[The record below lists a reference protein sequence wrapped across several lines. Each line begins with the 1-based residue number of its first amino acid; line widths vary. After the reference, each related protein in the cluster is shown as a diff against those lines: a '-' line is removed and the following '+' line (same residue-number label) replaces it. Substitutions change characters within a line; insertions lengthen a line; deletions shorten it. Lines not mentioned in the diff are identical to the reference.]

1 MTLTVPGLT
10 IPSRLPRPVEQDW
23 VRLAAGT
30 PAPVGFAPA
39 MLAELP
45 EPARRWLTHAIA
57 RGTPL
62 RRSVSLAQH
71 GQIRLGSWHA
81 FRATQVLAPPDG
93 FVWAVATSVLGLPV
107 TGFDRYTRGTGQLR
121 HRLFGLVPVASAV
134 GSDITRSAAGR
145 LASEI
150 VFVPATALVGQ
161 VRWRPVDEHRATVLV
176 PVGGHIHAVTL
187 RVADSGA
194 LEQVSTLRWAR
205 LGRAPFREHPFT
217 VVVHEEATFE
227 GYTIPARITAGYEP
241 DRDFVRLMID
251 NATYR

>member
-1 MTLTVPGLT
+1 MTVTVPGLT

-30 PAPVGFAPA
+30 PSPVGFDPA
-39 MLAELP
+39 MVAELP
-45 EPARRWLTHAIA
+45 EPARRWLSHAIA
-57 RGTPL
+57 PGTPL

-71 GQIRLGSWHA
+71 GQIRLGSWRP
-81 FRATQVLAPPDG
+81 FRATQVLAPPGG
-93 FVWAVATSVLGLPV
+93 FVWAVATSIMGLPV
-107 TGFDRYTRGTGQLR
+107 TGFDRYSQGAGQLR
-121 HRLFGLVPVASAV
+121 HRLLGLIPLASAE
-134 GSDITRSAAGR
+134 GPDITHAAAGR

-150 VFVPATALVGQ
+150 VFVPAAGLAGQ

-176 PVGGHIHAVTL
+176 PVGGHTHAVTL
-187 RVADSGA
+187 TVADSGA
-194 LEQVSTLRWAR
+194 LESISMLRWAR
-205 LGRAPFREHPFT
+205 LRREPFRERPFT

-241 DRDFVRLMID
+241 DRAFIRLTVD